1 MVNSLE
7 IQKLV
12 EVFEEVLKNW
22 EMSQGCVITESCH
35 ANYDYQDLSRDV
47 EMYRKRFLEALN
59 QE

>member
-1 MVNSLE
+1 ME